1 MLKHVNVKSKK
12 ITFRTTGISISKKKH
27 RNLLKITNIEHIQCP
42 IQTNIYPDESGAW
55 FDGNERD
62 ANPFTEIDQE
72 NNFFS
77 ASLLAGSGIIPLT

>member
-1 MLKHVNVKSKK
+1 MEASQKNDNFYAQSYQKMLNHVNVKSKK

-55 FDGNERD
+55 FDGNE
-62 ANPFTEIDQE
+62 
-72 NNFFS
+72 
-77 ASLLAGSGIIPLT
+77 